1 MKIRVKFSKTGPI
14 KFIGHLDVMRYFQKA
29 IRRADIDIQYT
40 EGFSP
45 HQIMSFAAPL
55 GLGDTSE
62 CEYMDI
68 EVGQVTSSD
77 DMKARLNAVMTEGIE
92 VLSCRA
98 LPEKC
103 KNAMAST
110 AAADYRLRFRAGY
123 EPDEAFWDELTA
135 FVERPEIVITKKTKK
150 SEKEMDI
157 RPFILAFRVEDD
169 SMFFKVTAGSAD
181 NLKPELVIEA
191 FCAATGRELS
201 PFALET
207 HRVELYARND
217 NGDLISLEDLGETF

>member
-1 MKIRVKFSKTGPI
+1 MKIRVKFTKLGPI

-55 GLGDTSE
+55 GLGDTSV

-68 EVGQVTSSD
+68 EVRQVTSSA
-77 DMKARLNAVMTEGIE
+77 DMKARLNAVMTDGIE
-92 VLSCRA
+92 ILSCRA

-110 AAADYRLRFRAGY
+110 AAADYQLSFRAGY
-123 EPDEAFWDELTA
+123 EPDDAFWADLA
-135 FVERPEIVITKKTKK
+135 VFVAQPAIVITKKTKK
-150 SEKEMDI
+150 SEKEVDI
-157 RPFILAFRVEDD
+157 KPFILNFQAADGKIFC
-169 SMFFKVTAGSAD
+169 KVTAGSAD
-181 NLKPELVIEA
+181 NLKPELVVEA
-191 FCAATGRELS
+191 FCASTGRELS

-207 HRVELYARND
+207 HRVELYARQED
-217 NGDLISLEDLGETF
+217 GSLVSLEDLGDEF